1 MLSQEG
7 VHGLS
12 PANFGKRA
20 KAYQTGD
27 TALLD
32 EQGELHFMGRRDKQV
47 NVRSQRVE
55 LADIEHNLV
64 DSVPGITSAAVI
76 IGMSS
81 PPKTV
86 AFVKS
91 RLRKSTREDIAA
103 HFTSYQPS
111 LAADARLRDWL
122 PAYMMPKTWSA
133 VDKLL
138 LTTSGKMDEE
148 KLQLWTNA
156 FHGQDK
162 IMSQ

>member
-1 MLSQEG
+1 MDGSIPGRPLLYKSRSEANALNLEAEQTAIAFTRRCSRP
-7 VHGLS
+7 S
-12 PANFGKRA
+12 PRELRPR
-20 KAYQTGD
+20 AYQTGD
-27 TALLD
+27 TALLE

-111 LAADARLRDWL
+111 LAADARLRD
-122 PAYMMPKTWSA
+122 
-133 VDKLL
+133 
-138 LTTSGKMDEE
+138 
-148 KLQLWTNA
+148 
-156 FHGQDK
+156 
-162 IMSQ
+162 